1 MNLSTYL
8 QNAAQQINAALLAFS
23 EENADEI
30 GAVSAHLQPLI
41 QLLNAASE
49 GGKRIRATLV
59 LLGFEL
65 TGKAFTPDILKPA
78 LAFEI
83 FQTAILAHDDIIDK
97 SPTRRGKPT
106 LYKQLE
112 ATKKDAHYGV
122 SQAICLGDIGMFLA
136 VRLVGE
142 SNFLPENRL
151 KAVNSFIRTLL
162 YTGIG
167 EMLDV
172 ELPYL
177 PNKKEEQDVLAIYL
191 HKTAHYTITGAMQL
205 GAILGGANEKY
216 LLDLAEFGNN
226 LGIAFQ
232 IQDDI
237 LGIFGN
243 ETDTGKSAISDI
255 EEGKIT
261 ILYLKALQN
270 ANQTALQ
277 TLKENYGVGAINA
290 MQAETIRQVFIST
303 GALAYAEMQKEVYMQ
318 KSLLAIPKITQQPDY
333 QDLLQQF
340 AALMINRK
348 Q

>member
-1 MNLSTYL
+1 MNLSAYL
-8 QNAAQQINAALLAFS
+8 QNAAQQINAALLVFS
-23 EENADEI
+23 EESAAEVS
-30 GAVSAHLQPLI
+30 AVSAHLQPLM

-65 TGKAFTPDILKPA
+65 TGKEFTPDMLKPA

-83 FQTAILAHDDIIDK
+83 FQTAILVHDDIIDK

-142 SNFLPENRL
+142 SNFLPENKI

-177 PNKKEEQDVLAIYL
+177 PTKKEEQDVLAIYL

-205 GAILGGANEKY
+205 GAILGGASEQY

-270 ANQTALQ
+270 ANQTELQ
-277 TLKENYGVGAINA
+277 TLKENYGVGTIN
-290 MQAETIRQVFIST
+290 MVQAEVVRQVFIST
-303 GALAYAEMQKEVYMQ
+303 GALVYAEVQKEIYVQ
-318 KSLLAIPKITQQPDY
+318 KCLEVIPKITQQPDY
-333 QDLLQQF
+333 KDLLQQF
-340 AALMINRK
+340 AASMIYRK